1 MQMKMADLPVL
12 LATNKDEYRKPET
25 GMWDFWV
32 KLGKAGVE
40 PGMSDSALFVAG
52 QI

>member
-1 MQMKMADLPVL
+1 MPHLPAL

-32 KLGKAGVE
+32 RETYEGAE
-40 PGMSDSALFVAG
+40 PGQLLWDDPSPF
-52 QI
+52 